1 MGTTVQKLQA
11 VLNSKNAI
19 KTAILKFKSDI
30 GNRLS
35 DYAPVISKM
44 ADLSN
49 DLGEFVADSR
59 AESITIPFKGETKL
73 RPYLFYGVKA
83 DEIHIENGFTT
94 TSTRQFTYLNNP
106 DTIPCKLYLPN
117 SITSFN
123 TNNPWTGCYYIIP
136 ILEDGWKASITL
148 AGNTQ
153 ITITKAVLEDMI
165 DAFADLTGETGQTF
179 KLANAS
185 QYDLI
190 SAEKLA
196 EATAKNW
203 VVNY

>member
-1 MGTTVQKLQA
+1 MGTTAQKLQA

-19 KTAILKFKSDI
+19 KTATSKYKSDI

-49 DLGEFVADSR
+49 DFGEFAVSSR
-59 AESITIPFKGETKL
+59 AESITIPFIGKTTL
-73 RPYLFYGVKA
+73 RAYLFYGVKA

-94 TSTRQFTYLNNP
+94 TSNRQFTYLNNSS
-106 DTIPCKLYLPN
+106 TEPCKLYLPN

-123 TNNPWTGCYYIIP
+123 TNNTWTGCYNTIP

-153 ITITKAVLEDMI
+153 NTITKAVLEDMI
-165 DAFADLTGETGQTF
+165 DAFADLTGETVQTF
-179 KLANAS
+179 TLANAS
-185 QYDLI
+185 QYNLI